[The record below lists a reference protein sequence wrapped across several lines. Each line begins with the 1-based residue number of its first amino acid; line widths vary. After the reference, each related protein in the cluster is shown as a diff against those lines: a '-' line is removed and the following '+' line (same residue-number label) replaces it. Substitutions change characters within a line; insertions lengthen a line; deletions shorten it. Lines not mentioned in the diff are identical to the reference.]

1 MFGVLRGSTVAN
13 YFTSDW
19 HLGHESIINWERTQ
33 FKTIQEHDEA
43 ILEFVRKL
51 SSKIK
56 HGDTFYMLGD
66 YGDIDKLWY
75 IDELSHAGAKCIF
88 IAGNHDK
95 LADKGKFEQYFD
107 EVYWH
112 PIYLSERL
120 IVSHFPQ
127 ALWPGQCNL
136 MGHLHGSI
144 LDAPGYITC
153 SINDTNFTAIT
164 DKHINSAFGKVG
176 KFETKFLYEPWA
188 DMYKFTK
195 RDTSDLIVDQNGK
208 IDLAATRAYKKFQ
221 NDLTS
226 E

>member
-1 MFGVLRGSTVAN
+1 MTN

-19 HLGHESIINWERTQ
+19 HLGHESIIEWERTQ
-33 FKTIQEHDEA
+33 FDTIQEHDWA
-43 ILEFVRKL
+43 IYRFVERL
-51 SSKIK
+51 SNRIGP
-56 HGDTFYMLGD
+56 GDTVYMLGD
-66 YGDIDKLWY
+66 YGDTSKLWFIDKLT
-75 IDELSHAGAKCIF
+75 ETGAYTVF

-95 LADKGKFEQYFD
+95 LADKEKFERYFD

-127 ALWPGQCNL
+127 AIWSSGVVNIH
-136 MGHLHGSI
+136 GHCHGSI
-144 LDAPGYITC
+144 IDAPGYITC

-195 RDTSDLIVDQNGK
+195 RDTSDLVVDQNGK

-226 E
+226 K

>member
-1 MFGVLRGSTVAN
+1 MQHEKILVLDFGGQYNQLIARRVRELNVYCEVHPSTM
-13 YFTSDW
+13 
-19 HLGHESIINWERTQ
+19 SIE
-33 FKTIQEHDEA
+33 
-43 ILEFVRKL
+43 
-51 SSKIK
+51 KIK
-56 HGDTFYMLGD
+56 EFNPKGIIFTGGPNSVYLKDSPL
-66 YGDIDKLWY
+66 IDK
-75 IDELSHAGAKCIF
+75 EIF
-88 IAGNHDK
+88 G
-95 LADKGKFEQYFD
+95 FYFD

-127 ALWPGQCNL
+127 AIWPGQCNL
-136 MGHLHGSI
+136 MGHCHGAI
-144 LDAPGYITC
+144 IDAPGYINC

-164 DKHINSAFGKVG
+164 DKHINSAFSKVG

-195 RDTSDLIVDQNGK
+195 RDTSDLVVDQNGK

-226 E
+226 K

>member
-1 MFGVLRGSTVAN
+1 MTN

-19 HLGHESIINWERTQ
+19 HFGHESIINWERTQ
-33 FKTIQEHDEA
+33 FKTVQEHDQA
-43 ILEFVRKL
+43 IIDIIYKWAA
-51 SSKIK
+51 KMK
-56 HGDTFYMLGD
+56 KGDTFYFLGD
-66 YGDIDKLWY
+66 FGDISFLPSATFPL
-75 IDELSHAGAKCIF
+75 IASGAKLIF
-88 IAGNHDK
+88 IAGNHDRFE
-95 LADKGKFEQYFD
+95 DKVMFEKYFD

-127 ALWPGQCNL
+127 ALWSGQVNIH
-136 MGHLHGSI
+136 GHNHGSI
-144 LDAPGYITC
+144 IDAPGYITC
-153 SINDTNFTAIT
+153 SINDTDFTAIT

-226 E
+226 

>member
-1 MFGVLRGSTVAN
+1 MFGALRESTVAN

-33 FKTIQEHDEA
+33 FNSIQEHDEA
-43 ILEFVRKL
+43 ILDFVRKL
-51 SSKIK
+51 AKKIK
-56 HGDTFYMLGD
+56 PGDNVYMLGD
-66 YGDIDKLWY
+66 YGDTDKLWY
-75 IDELSHAGAKCIF
+75 IDELTHVGAHTIF

-95 LADKGKFEQYFD
+95 LADKEKFEAYFD

-112 PIYLSERL
+112 PIYLSER
-120 IVSHFPQ
+120 IVVSHFPQ
-127 ALWPGQCNL
+127 AIWEGQVSVH
-136 MGHLHGSI
+136 GHNHGSI
-144 LDAPGYITC
+144 IDAPGYITC
-153 SINDTNFTAIT
+153 SINDTDFTPIT

-208 IDLAATRAYKKFQ
+208 IDLSATRAYKKFQ

-226 E
+226 

>member
-1 MFGVLRGSTVAN
+1 MAN

-33 FKTIQEHDEA
+33 FNSIQEHDEA
-43 ILEFVRKL
+43 ILEFVGKL
-51 SSKIK
+51 ASKIK
-56 HGDTFYMLGD
+56 PGDNVYMLGD

-75 IDELSHAGAKCIF
+75 INELTLVGAKCIF

-95 LADKGKFEQYFD
+95 FADKEKFEQHFD

-153 SINDTNFTAIT
+153 SINDTDFTPIT

-176 KFETKFLYEPWA
+176 KFETTFLYEPWA

-208 IDLAATRAYKKFQ
+208 IDLPATRAYKKFQ

-226 E
+226 

>member
-1 MFGVLRGSTVAN
+1 MTN

-19 HLGHESIINWERTQ
+19 HFGHKSIINWERTQ
-33 FKTIQEHDEA
+33 FKTIQEHDQA
-43 ILEFVRKL
+43 IIDTIYKWAT
-51 SSKIK
+51 KMK
-56 HGDTFYMLGD
+56 KGDTFYFLGD
-66 YGDIDKLWY
+66 FGDISFLPSATFPL
-75 IDELSHAGAKCIF
+75 IASGAKLIF
-88 IAGNHDK
+88 IAGNHDR
-95 LADKGKFEQYFD
+95 LEDKAMFEKYFD

-127 ALWPGQCNL
+127 ALWPGQCNA
-136 MGHLHGSI
+136 MGHLHGSV

-153 SINDTNFTAIT
+153 SINDTEFNFVT
-164 DKHINSAFGKVG
+164 DKQINNMFAKVG
-176 KFETKFLYEPWA
+176 KFNTQFLYEPWA

-208 IDLAATRAYKKFQ
+208 IDLPATRAYKKFQ

-226 E
+226 

>member
-1 MFGVLRGSTVAN
+1 M
-13 YFTSDW
+13 
-19 HLGHESIINWERTQ
+19 
-33 FKTIQEHDEA
+33 K
-43 ILEFVRKL
+43 K
-51 SSKIK
+51 
-56 HGDTFYMLGD
+56 GDTFYFLGD
-66 YGDIDKLWY
+66 FGDISFLPSATFPL
-75 IDELSHAGAKCIF
+75 IASGAKLIF
-88 IAGNHDK
+88 IAGNHDRFE
-95 LADKGKFEQYFD
+95 DKAMFEKYFD

-127 ALWPGQCNL
+127 AIWPGQVNIH
-136 MGHLHGSI
+136 GHNHGSI
-144 LDAPGYITC
+144 IDAPGYISC
-153 SINDTNFTAIT
+153 SINDTDFTAIT

-226 E
+226 

>member
-1 MFGVLRGSTVAN
+1 MAN
-13 YFTSDW
+13 YFSSDW
-19 HLGHESIINWERTQ
+19 HIGEESIIEWERTQ
-33 FKTIQEHDEA
+33 FYSIEEHNLA
-43 ILEFVRKL
+43 IFKFVQNL
-51 SSKIK
+51 VEKIK
-56 HGDTFYMLGD
+56 PGDNFYMLGD
-66 YGDIDKLWY
+66 YGDTDRLWY
-75 IDELSHAGAKCIF
+75 IEELTRAGAHTIF

-95 LADKGKFEQYFD
+95 LADKEKFEKYFD

-153 SINDTNFTAIT
+153 SINDTDFTAIT

-195 RDTSDLIVDQNGK
+195 RDTSDLIVDQKGK
-208 IDLAATRAYKKFQ
+208 IDLPATRAYKKFQ

-226 E
+226 

>member
-1 MFGVLRGSTVAN
+1 MLRVSIVAN

-33 FKTIQEHDEA
+33 FSTIQEHDEA

-51 SSKIK
+51 ASNIK
-56 HGDTFYMLGD
+56 RGDTVYMLGD

-75 IDELSHAGAKCIF
+75 IDELTHVGAHTIF

-95 LADKGKFEQYFD
+95 LADKEKFEQHFD

-120 IVSHFPQ
+120 IVSHFPA

-144 LDAPGYITC
+144 IDAPGYITC

-208 IDLAATRAYKKFQ
+208 IDLSATRAYKKFQ
-221 NDLTS
+221 NDLTN
-226 E
+226 

>member
-1 MFGVLRGSTVAN
+1 MTN

-33 FKTIQEHDEA
+33 FNSIQEHDEA
-43 ILEFVRKL
+43 IFKFVRQLAK
-51 SSKIK
+51 KIK
-56 HGDTFYMLGD
+56 PGDNVYMLGD

-75 IDELSHAGAKCIF
+75 IDELAYVGAHTIF

-95 LADKGKFEQYFD
+95 FADKEKFEQYFD

-153 SINDTNFTAIT
+153 SINDTEFNFVT
-164 DKHINSAFGKVG
+164 DKQINNMFAKVG
-176 KFETKFLYEPWA
+176 KFNTQFLYEPWA

-195 RDTSDLIVDQNGK
+195 RDTSDLVVDQNGK

-226 E
+226 

>member
-1 MFGVLRGSTVAN
+1 MTN

-33 FKTIQEHDEA
+33 FNSIQEHDVT

-51 SSKIK
+51 AKKIK
-56 HGDTFYMLGD
+56 PGDNVYMLGD

-75 IDELSHAGAKCIF
+75 IDELTHVGAHTIF

-95 LADKGKFEQYFD
+95 FADKDKFEQYFD

-127 ALWPGQCNL
+127 ALWPGQVNIH
-136 MGHLHGSI
+136 GHNHGAI
-144 LDAPGYITC
+144 IDAPGYITC
-153 SINDTNFTAIT
+153 SINDTNFIAIT
-164 DKHINSAFGKVG
+164 DKHINSAFSKVG

-208 IDLAATRAYKKFQ
+208 IDLSATRAYKKFQ
-221 NDLTS
+221 NNLTS
-226 E
+226 

>member
-1 MFGVLRGSTVAN
+1 MTN

-33 FKTIQEHDEA
+33 FNSIQEHDIT

-51 SSKIK
+51 AKKIK
-56 HGDTFYMLGD
+56 PGDNVYMLGD

-75 IDELSHAGAKCIF
+75 IDELTHVGAHTIF

-95 LADKGKFEQYFD
+95 FADKDKFEQYFD

-127 ALWPGQCNL
+127 AIWPSGVVNIH
-136 MGHLHGSI
+136 GHCHGSI
-144 LDAPGYITC
+144 IDTPGYITC

-164 DKHINSAFGKVG
+164 DKHINSAFSKVG

-188 DMYKFTK
+188 NMYKFTK

-208 IDLAATRAYKKFQ
+208 IDLPATRAYKKFQ
-221 NDLTS
+221 NNLTS